1 MDKDR
6 LKQAYIS
13 NRQKQIDAMEAGN
26 DALFWFYGARILRAI
41 NALIE
46 CVPDEADAASLVIN
60 WEVEL
65 AAI

>member
-1 MDKDR
+1 VDK

-13 NRQKQIDAMEAGN
+13 NRRKQIDAMEAGN
-26 DALFWFYGARILRAI
+26 DVLFWFYGARILRAI

-46 CVPDEADAASLVIN
+46 CVDDENDAACLVIE